1 MRSFNSS
8 LGWIGAAALLA
19 IALLP
24 AGVMAQIF
32 GLVTTQDGRPMEA
45 VAVEAWSVDGR
56 IAATMT
62 DERGRFFFLED
73 VAARTVTL
81 RASALGFEPVRVT
94 VDPGVTRFEIRLDA
108 QPILLEGLVVSTEG
122 DLCTRRD
129 DDVARRLWERSRS
142 RYHGA
147 LDTLG
152 VATYLA
158 EADTVVPREKLGPLQ
173 LPELALSQRSS
184 SSLRRFS
191 WARRVKR
198 DGYAFMVRR
207 TDADHLYESWVY
219 APLEADFTSHFV
231 HELFG
236 DNHRFVMADEAD
248 DGWTVAFCPKDDGK
262 PFIKGTIAMAI
273 DTTIQWVEWAF
284 HTPEPMEH
292 AGGRASF
299 APVTRG
305 PNQTYPL
312 PAEALVWWQTP
323 DGDYFQKY
331 QRYEN
336 WIVAPGDSVP
346 QLPLRR
352 DSGAERQKN

>member
-1 MRSFNSS
+1 MTRRTSASTRGS
-8 LGWIGAAALLA
+8 WWAVVALALLH
-19 IALLP
+19 P
-24 AGVMAQIF
+24 HPTAGQIF
-32 GLVTTQDGRPMEA
+32 GLVTTEEGRPMEA
-45 VAVEAWSVDGR
+45 VAIEAWSSGER

-62 DERGRFFFLED
+62 DARGRFVFLAD
-73 VAARTVTL
+73 VAARTVAL

-94 VDPGVTRFEIRLDA
+94 LDPGQSRIEIRLEA
-108 QPILLEGLVVSTEG
+108 EPLALEGLVVSAEG
-122 DLCTRRD
+122 DVCTRPD
-129 DDVARRLWERSRS
+129 DANARALWEHARL
-142 RYHGA
+142 RYDSA

-191 WARRVKR
+191 WTRRVER
-198 DGYAFMVRR
+198 DGYAFKVKR
-207 TDADHLYESWVY
+207 TDEDHTYDSWVY

-231 HELFG
+231 DELFG
-236 DNHRFVMADEAD
+236 KKHRFQITDEAE
-248 DGWTVAFCPKDDGK
+248 DGWTLAFCPRDDRK
-262 PFIKGTIAMAI
+262 PFIKGTIQLAT
-273 DTTIQWVEWAF
+273 DTTLQWVEWAF
-284 HTPEPMEH
+284 NTPEPMEH

-299 APVTRG
+299 APVTEA
-305 PNQTYPL
+305 PAETLPL
-312 PAEALVWWQTP
+312 PAEALIWWQMP
-323 DGDYFQKY
+323 DGQYFQRY

-352 DSGAERQKN
+352 ERGG